1 MLDRVW
7 WLWQMQDPEKRV
19 PMIPTGAMPGMPG
32 MPGMGFGGAGGQGG
46 EVIDL
51 NWSAPKVNVKDVH
64 DSLGG
69 LNGEMCYIYV

>member
-19 PMIPTGAMPGMPG
+19 PMIPTGAMPG

-64 DSLGG
+64 DNLGG